1 MANNQNGKKNNDED
15 TFELREHIGV
25 LEERNDGWKKEVNIV
40 AWNGGAPKIDI
51 RDWDPAHERMG
62 RGITLFEETAE
73 KLAETLTKRY
83 SEIPASQRVVVTGG
97 QA

>member
-1 MANNQNGKKNNDED
+1 MANNQNGKKNNDEV

-83 SEIPASQRVVVTGG
+83 SEVPAAQRVVATGG